1 MIKNLLFDFGN
12 VLFKINHELS
22 IIEFKKISNKKIDMG
37 KMNILIDEYESGLY
51 SSEIFIGNLRRE
63 LDIVT
68 DDSAI
73 INAWN
78 ALLIEPFDY
87 SMDIINELKR
97 EYNISLLSNTNEIHF
112 EHFYKS
118 SAKFL
123 DLMDNLFLS
132 HKIGARKP
140 KNEIY
145 RFVLDNSNY
154 IPQETLFIDDLEE
167 NLIAAEKLG
176 FCTFHINS
184 ENDLRQLKKYLS
196 DLKSDNH

>member
-22 IIEFKKISNKKIDMG
+22 IIEFKKISNKKIDMS
-37 KMNILIDEYESGLY
+37 KMNILIDEYECGLY

-63 LDIVT
+63 LNIVT

-78 ALLIEPFDY
+78 ALLIEPFEY
-87 SMDIINELKR
+87 SFEVINELKN

-112 EHFYKS
+112 DHFYKS
-118 SAKFL
+118 SFKFL
-123 DLMDNLFLS
+123 DLMNHLFLS

-145 RFVLDNSNY
+145 QYVIDNSDYN
-154 IPQETLFIDDLEE
+154 PQETLFIDDLEE

-176 FCTFHINS
+176 FQTFHINS
-184 ENDLRQLKKYLS
+184 ETDIRQIKVYLKNL
-196 DLKSDNH
+196 